1 MGRRIISG
9 GRKEILPFIHRVAT
23 AAASTTFRRRRSP
36 IEKKCETTALTR
48 GISSRVSTAAAC
60 GPPHRPSAGASSS
73 SVPFPPPPAPPSPA
87 PPPPPPRRRPPFGST
102 RCRRRAR
109 STRRTPRRWSA
120 GSPRRSTARATR
132 ARQVSQRDP
141 YPSRAR
147 SGVVDFGLW
156 CCWWCALCVCGI
168 ASIGSPLVGYIDN
181 TRRRGIL
188 FGLLGLERP
197 WGGLLETGVAN

>member
-87 PPPPPPRRRPPFGST
+87 TPPAPPPPPPRRRPPFGST

-156 CCWWCALCVCGI
+156 CC
-168 ASIGSPLVGYIDN
+168 
-181 TRRRGIL
+181 
-188 FGLLGLERP
+188 
-197 WGGLLETGVAN
+197 